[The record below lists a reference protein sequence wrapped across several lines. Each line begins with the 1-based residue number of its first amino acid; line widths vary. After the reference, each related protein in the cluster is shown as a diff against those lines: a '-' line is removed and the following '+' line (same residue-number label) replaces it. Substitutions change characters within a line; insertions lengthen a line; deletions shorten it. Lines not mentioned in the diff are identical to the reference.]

1 MEARARIEEELQR
14 WPQIRFA
21 LLYGSRAHG
30 RPRPDSDWDVAIY
43 LDDALDAGERLDVQR
58 RIVAGLAPAVP
69 IDLVVLN
76 EAPPLLGH
84 RALRGERLLVRDKS
98 FYTRYFVKT
107 VGMALDQAPMARFHA
122 EARRKRLQER
132 DVG

>member
-1 MEARARIEEELQR
+1 MEERARIEQELR
-14 WPQIRFA
+14 GWPQIRFA

-43 LDDALDAGERLDVQR
+43 LDEALNGDERLDLQR

-76 EAPPLLGH
+76 GAPPLLGH
-84 RALRGERLLVRDKS
+84 RALCGERLFVRDRTL
-98 FYTRYFVKT
+98 YTRYFVRT
-107 VGMALDQAPMARFHA
+107 VAMALDQAPMARFHA
-122 EARRKRLQER
+122 EARRRRLQER

>member
-1 MEARARIEEELQR
+1 MEAHARIEEELQR

-21 LLYGSRAHG
+21 LLYGSRANG

-43 LDDALDAGERLDVQR
+43 LDDALDAGERLDLQR

-84 RALRGERLLVRDKS
+84 RALRGERLFVRDKTL
-98 FYTRYFVKT
+98 YTRYFVKT